1 MGPARWIRALNAKI
15 DQLIMSP
22 KSTQSKEIA
31 NFCHQVVLWPQHVA
45 WYACVPSRRYTK
57 QMSFKLLNWAWRD
70 SLVGKDPSMHP
81 PPPARQAWWAEFIP
95 RFHVWSF
102 HLSVYSVSMS
112 VSPSLYHFVLLCLS
126 HCLFISFC
134 LCPICVFL
142 ALFVSV
148 SLFLI
153 HTHTHACIICM
164 PRSVCVNVCVCG
176 IGVCVHT

>member
-1 MGPARWIRALNAKI
+1 MLALTIFSFIHPLKSSLKKWGQQDELGHSMPRLTNWLWA
-15 DQLIMSP
+15 P

-102 HLSVYSVSMS
+102 HLSVYSVACTNT
-112 VSPSLYHFVLLCLS
+112 HRGTCLKG
-126 HCLFISFC
+126 CTPTYTF
-134 LCPICVFL
+134 
-142 ALFVSV
+142 
-148 SLFLI
+148 
-153 HTHTHACIICM
+153 
-164 PRSVCVNVCVCG
+164 
-176 IGVCVHT
+176 